1 MSEERSKPKSAEQPL
16 DCIKSL
22 DPNKFPACRAVLE
35 QHIKRVW
42 FITKWYKT
50 VYMAYPVSDYT
61 PIDYG
66 WKLSKCSQD
75 SLRT

>member
-1 MSEERSKPKSAEQPL
+1 MTETRHLKNVVIFIQTIINEVIRKITEKRLKPKSAEQPF

-42 FITKWYKT
+42 FITK
-50 VYMAYPVSDYT
+50 
-61 PIDYG
+61 
-66 WKLSKCSQD
+66 
-75 SLRT
+75 

>member
-1 MSEERSKPKSAEQPL
+1 MTETRHLKNVVIFIQTIINEVIRKITEKRLKPKSAEQPL

-42 FITKWYKT
+42 FITK
-50 VYMAYPVSDYT
+50 
-61 PIDYG
+61 
-66 WKLSKCSQD
+66 
-75 SLRT
+75 